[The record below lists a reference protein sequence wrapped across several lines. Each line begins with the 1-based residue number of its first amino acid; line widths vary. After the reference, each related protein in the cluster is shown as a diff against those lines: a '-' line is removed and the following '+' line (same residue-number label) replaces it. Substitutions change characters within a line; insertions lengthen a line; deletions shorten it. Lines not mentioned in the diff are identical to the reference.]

1 MTSIRV
7 NGQEKTVDVAT
18 VTELLE
24 AEAVDPAARFVA
36 VAVNGT
42 VIPRGRWDSEP
53 VKAGDDVEIVRP
65 APGG

>member
-1 MTSIRV
+1 MTQIRV
-7 NGQEKTVDVAT
+7 NGEKKILDVAT

-24 AEAVDPAARFVA
+24 AESVDLGARFVA

-42 VIPRGRWDSEP
+42 VIPRRRWDEQP
-53 VKAGDDVEIVRP
+53 LKAGDDVEIVRP